1 MNDLPA
7 VAAETK
13 NTTTVTILHVIVAKN
28 GLYVL
33 GLPRDSPLLAVTDER
48 EESGG
53 KTGCFSDLSNAIF
66 PRSPSLILSLPLFII
81 VLNAEL
87 GRRVSW
93 KILEAWQGR
102 KGSPRGDLI

>member
-7 VAAETK
+7 VAAESK

-28 GLYVL
+28 GLNVL

-48 EESGG
+48 RESGG

-66 PRSPSLILSLPLFII
+66 PRSPSLLPSLYYCSQCR
-81 VLNAEL
+81 AGEESEL
-87 GRRVSW
+87 EVGAWKRGKEGRGVR
-93 KILEAWQGR
+93 G
-102 KGSPRGDLI
+102 GDLI

>member
-48 EESGG
+48 RVRG
-53 KTGCFSDLSNAIF
+53 KNRLLFRLVKCNFSMKFLTS
-66 PRSPSLILSLPLFII
+66 SLSLLLFSMPSWRR
-81 VLNAEL
+81 VRWKLEL
-87 GRRVSW
+87 GSV
-93 KILEAWQGR
+93 AR
-102 KGSPRGDLI
+102 KEGESEE

>member
-48 EESGG
+48 RESPEE
-53 KTGCFSDLSNAIF
+53 KPVAFQTCQMQFF
-66 PRSPSLILSLPLFII
+66 HEVPHFFPLFVI
-81 VLNAEL
+81 VLNAEP
-87 GRRVSW
+87 GRRASW
-93 KILEAWQGR
+93 KLKLGSVAR
-102 KGSPRGDLI
+102 KEGESEG

>member
-48 EESGG
+48 RVRGEKPVAFQTCQMQFFHEVPH
-53 KTGCFSDLSNAIF
+53 FF
-66 PRSPSLILSLPLFII
+66 PLFII

-87 GRRVSW
+87 GRRASW
-93 KILEAWQGR
+93 KLELGSVAR
-102 KGSPRGDLI
+102 KEGESEG

>member
-7 VAAETK
+7 VAAESK

-28 GLYVL
+28 GLNVL

-48 EESGG
+48 RESGG
-53 KTGCFSDLSNAIF
+53 KPVAFQTCQMQFFLEVPHF
-66 PRSPSLILSLPLFII
+66 FPLFII

-87 GRRVSW
+87 EESKMEVGAWKRGKEGRGVR
-93 KILEAWQGR
+93 G
-102 KGSPRGDLI
+102 GDLI